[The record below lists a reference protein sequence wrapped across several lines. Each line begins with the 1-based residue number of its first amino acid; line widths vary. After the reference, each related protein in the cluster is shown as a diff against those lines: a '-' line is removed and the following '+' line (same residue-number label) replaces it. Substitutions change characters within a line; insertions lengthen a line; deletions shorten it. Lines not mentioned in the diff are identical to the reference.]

1 MNREEEHWL
10 RSMAATIRKLLSSDR
25 DDIAEISRHIWEG
38 NDYLLS
44 VVDDWFKDRNCHFYG
59 VEENGH
65 IVAVGN
71 LRLLEDGQ
79 TGWMEGLRVHPE
91 HRGKG
96 FANEITRYL
105 TKEAEHLGVKRIR
118 YTTSDR
124 NEASLK
130 LAKMSGLSEISKMA
144 VFWTENPK
152 QIPPIGNYPPIEK
165 VTPAKAYGL
174 LQASSN
180 IIPYGILTYDWKA
193 LDNTLQNLKEIGK
206 THDFYVALRKAKIDS
221 LSFGYT
227 RWEPDH
233 VQWSFTVYSFGQD
246 GFLSQLSHNVAT
258 ALKHG
263 FNSIGCVFET
273 RFEKTLNELDWGSA
287 EHWAGHLVLFEK
299 QMHSK

>member
-1 MNREEEHWL
+1 MIREEEHWL
-10 RSMAATIRKLLSSDR
+10 RSMPVTIRKLLRSDL

-38 NDYLLS
+38 NDYLPS
-44 VVDDWFKDRNCHFYG
+44 VVDDWLKDPNCHFYG

-65 IVAVGN
+65 VVSVGN
-71 LRLLEDGQ
+71 LRLLEDGR

-96 FANEITRYL
+96 FANEITTYL
-105 TKEAEHLGVKRIR
+105 TKKAERLGVERIR

-130 LAKMSGLSEISKMA
+130 LAKMAGLSESSKMA

-152 QIPPIGNYPPIEK
+152 QIPPIRNYPPIEK
-165 VTPAKAYGL
+165 VTPAKAYSL
-174 LQASSN
+174 LQARPS

-193 LDNTLQNLKEIGK
+193 LDNTLENIEEIGK
-206 THDFYVALRKAKIDS
+206 THDFYAALRKVKIDS
-221 LSFGYT
+221 LSFGYP
-227 RWEPDH
+227 RQGPDH
-233 VQWSFTVYSFGQD
+233 VQWSFSVYSAGQD
-246 GFLSQLSHNVAT
+246 GFLSQLSYNVAT

-263 FNSIGCVFET
+263 FNSIGCVYET
-273 RFEKTLNELDWGSA
+273 RFEKILNELDWGSA
-287 EHWAGHLVLFEK
+287 EHWTGHLVLFEK

>member
-10 RSMAATIRKLLSSDR
+10 RSMPVTIRKLLSSDR

-65 IVAVGN
+65 VVAVGN
-71 LRLLEDGQ
+71 LRLLEDGR

-96 FANEITRYL
+96 FANEITVYL
-105 TKEAEHLGVKRIR
+105 TKEAERLGVERIR

-130 LAKMSGLSEISKMA
+130 LAKMAGLSEISKMS

-165 VTPAKAYGL
+165 VSPAKAYGL
-174 LQASSN
+174 LQASSS

-193 LDNTLQNLKEIGK
+193 LDNTLQNLNEIGK

-221 LSFGYT
+221 LSFGYP
-227 RWEPDH
+227 RQEPDH
-233 VQWSFTVYSFGQD
+233 AQWSFTVYSFGQD
-246 GFLSQLSHNVAT
+246 GFLSQLSHNVAM

-263 FNSIGCVFET
+263 FTSIGCVFET
-273 RFEKTLNELDWGSA
+273 RFEKTLNELDWGTA